1 MEAILYLGISLV
13 AVLVIMPLLIP
24 VLHKIKF
31 SQSEREEG
39 LESHKVKTGTPTM
52 GGIVFIVVPVILL
65 LILNPGAL
73 QDVKMVTILVA
84 YVGYG
89 LIGFI
94 DDFIIVV
101 QKNNNGLPARMKFL
115 LQAALA
121 IVLYFIYKSYGDN
134 TLWIPIMNMDVNI
147 GFFFFLLVFVM
158 FTAESNAVNLTD
170 GLDGLC
176 AGTVLIAL
184 VPFIIFAYQADNL
197 NVFYFLLAVAG
208 SLIGYLRFNIHPAK
222 IFMGDTGSLA
232 LGGLLAAV
240 ALVLQKEILLVIIG
254 GLFLM
259 ETLSVTIQVI
269 SFKTRG
275 KRVFR
280 MAPLHHH
287 FEMGGMS
294 ETKVVWLFYGI
305 SLVLA
310 ILGYVIGVM

>member
-208 SLIGYLRFNIHPAK
+208 ALIGYLRFNIHPAK

>member
-1 MEAILYLGISLV
+1 MEAILYFGVSLI
-13 AVLVIMPLLIP
+13 AVLLIMPVLIP

-39 LESHKVKTGTPTM
+39 LESHKIKTGTPTM
-52 GGIVFIVVPVILL
+52 GGLIFIVVPVILA
-65 LILNPGAL
+65 IAINPSIL
-73 QDVKMVTILVA
+73 QDVKMITVLVA

-101 QKNNNGLPARMKFL
+101 QKNNNGLPPRIKFL

-121 IVLYFIYKSYGDN
+121 ICLYLIYKSYGDN
-134 TLWIPIMNMDVNI
+134 TLWIPILHMDINI
-147 GFFFFLLVFVM
+147 GFFFFLLVFLM

-184 VPFIIFAYQADNL
+184 IPFAAFAYQDNQMNL
-197 NVFYFLLAVAG
+197 FYFILAVAG

-232 LGGLLAAV
+232 LGGLLAAI
-240 ALVLQKEILLVIIG
+240 ALVLRKEILLVIIG

-259 ETLSVTIQVI
+259 ETLSVTIQVL

-287 FEMGGMS
+287 FEMGGMK
-294 ETKVVWLFYGI
+294 ETKVVWMFYGI
-305 SLVLA
+305 SVVLA
-310 ILGYVIGVM
+310 ILGYVIGVI